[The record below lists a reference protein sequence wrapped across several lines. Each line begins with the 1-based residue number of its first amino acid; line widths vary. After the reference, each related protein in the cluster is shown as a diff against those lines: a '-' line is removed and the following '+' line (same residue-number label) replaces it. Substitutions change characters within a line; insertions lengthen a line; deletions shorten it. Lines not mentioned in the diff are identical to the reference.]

1 MIAYI
6 LFDNNFYKETIIDKT
21 ILEYLLEDLK
31 GIGINKIV
39 GVKYGLDVNVN
50 GICEYIN
57 FNDLDKINEKSLLI
71 SSNVFFLNKENFK
84 KNINKIMQK
93 HEKKLIISNN
103 YGNKYHNIY
112 GILNKEG
119 HLIRKMTLNGFYFVN
134 DFKTLSFFE
143 DEILVAIMDLI
154 IDYPIKNT
162 AFIGFFMIDVM
173 YQNKCIG
180 TNIINEVKC
189 YLKELNY
196 EKIRLGVDKENQQS
210 YNFWLKNK
218 FNSVNEDKYI
228 VMECII

>member
-1 MIAYI
+1 M
-6 LFDNNFYKETIIDKT
+6 
-21 ILEYLLEDLK
+21 
-31 GIGINKIV
+31 

-119 HLIRKMTLNGFYFVN
+119 RLIRKKTLNGFYFVN
-134 DFKTLSFFE
+134 DYKTLSFLE
-143 DEILVAIMDLI
+143 DELRKRINMSLI
-154 IDYPIKNT
+154 ND
-162 AFIGFFMIDVM
+162 GV
-173 YQNKCIG
+173 
-180 TNIINEVKC
+180 IIN
-189 YLKELNY
+189 N
-196 EKIRLGVDKENQQS
+196 I
-210 YNFWLKNK
+210 
-218 FNSVNEDKYI
+218 NSVTISKDSKI
-228 VMECII
+228 SKGSVIKQTFLPLSQIRISFTHIFFT